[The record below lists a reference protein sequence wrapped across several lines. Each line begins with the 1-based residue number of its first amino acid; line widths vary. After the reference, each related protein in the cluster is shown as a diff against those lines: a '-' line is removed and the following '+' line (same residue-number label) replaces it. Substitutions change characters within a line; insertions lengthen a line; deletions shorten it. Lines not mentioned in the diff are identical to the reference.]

1 MSRSPVTTD
10 SHYVRGDRIVR
21 VPDARIA
28 LATSSVYPES
38 TATAFELAARLGYD
52 GVELTVSVD
61 ALSQDVDAVER
72 LRDYHGLPVVSL
84 HAPCFLVT
92 PRVWGADPWGKV
104 ERSLAAAQRLGAS
117 TVVLHPPFRWQRE
130 YARTFVKRVAELEEE
145 TGIDIAVENMY
156 PWRAGSRGI
165 PAYLPGWDPR
175 EFDYEH
181 VTLDLSHTAT
191 AGVSG
196 LEMARDLGDRLS
208 HVHLTDG
215 SGSMKDE
222 HLVPGRGTQPCDAVL
237 EHLAQR
243 GFTGSIVVELV
254 TRGAT
259 TRSEREADLTEALA
273 FARLHFAAPVAAS
286 FAVDPDGV
294 AEIL

>member
-1 MSRSPVTTD
+1 MSSVSVRTEPR
-10 SHYVRGDRIVR
+10 YVRGDRVVR

-61 ALSQDVDAVER
+61 ALSQDVDAIER
-72 LRDYHGLPVVSL
+72 LRDYHSLPVVSI
-84 HAPCFLVT
+84 HAPCFLIT

-104 ERSLAAAQRLGAS
+104 ERSLAAAKRLGAA
-117 TVVLHPPFRWQRE
+117 TVVLHPPFRWQRD
-130 YARTFVKRVAELEEE
+130 YAKNFIQRVAELEDKSG
-145 TGIDIAVENMY
+145 TAIAVENMY

-165 PAYLPGWDPR
+165 PAYLPSWDPR
-175 EFDYEH
+175 EFDYDH

-208 HVHLTDG
+208 HLHLTDG

-222 HLVPGRGTQPCDAVL
+222 HLVPGRGNQPCDQVL
-237 EHLAQR
+237 EYLAR
-243 GFTGSIVVELV
+243 RSFTGNIVVELT

-259 TRSEREADLTEALA
+259 SRSEREADLAEALA
-273 FARLHFAAPVAAS
+273 FARLHFAAPVVTS
-286 FAVDPDGV
+286 YAVGPDGV
-294 AEIL
+294 VEVL